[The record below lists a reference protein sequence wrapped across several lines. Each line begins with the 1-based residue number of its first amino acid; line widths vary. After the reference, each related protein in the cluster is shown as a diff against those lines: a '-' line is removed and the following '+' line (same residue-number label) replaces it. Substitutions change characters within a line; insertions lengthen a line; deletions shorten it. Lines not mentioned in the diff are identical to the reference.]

1 MLLLFETL
9 FASALLFSFGCN
21 AFLQKD
27 TSCDSR
33 VFALKPDHTLQN
45 HVIVTSLVH
54 DEFECQLSCLS
65 NDTCESFNV
74 LPNKPSHNRICELN
88 NATRHDKPKDL
99 KWKKGSSH
107 YSPVQGSCV
116 TSLSDSEMQANNG
129 KCHPDYKGKKCL
141 TPKLGRYSYLPAHS
155 CKHIRDSGDSRGGG
169 EYWID
174 PEKTGKP
181 MKVFCD
187 MTTNEANLGR
197 YSHLP
202 AHSCKHIRD
211 SGDSREDGEYWID
224 PEKSGKPMKV
234 FCDMTTNEG
243 GWLLVFNAVVEDSK
257 SLPTIAAQDSYRK
270 IDTFRSNALFLTNN
284 ALNELRKFVAFTQ
297 MRFHCHKPGKRTF
310 HVATIINSTG
320 EAVIQFFT
328 GQTIQMPTSCGS
340 FIPLPDDNSILAGEC
355 AKWGKENENFY
366 VGKWSH
372 QGYKE
377 LRTILAFIKNK
388 AHWLILTTRWE
399 CDDYVWPSNP
409 APPAGSFWKIYVR

>member
-21 AFLQKD
+21 AFLQKE

-33 VFALKPDHTLQN
+33 VFALKPDHILQS

-107 YSPVQGSCV
+107 YSPVQGSRV

-141 TPKLGRYSYLPAHS
+141 TPKLGRYSHLPAHS
-155 CKHIRDSGDSRGGG
+155 CKHIRDSGDSRGDG

-181 MKVFCD
+181 IKVFCD
-187 MTTNEANLGR
+187 MTT
-197 YSHLP
+197 
-202 AHSCKHIRD
+202 K
-211 SGDSREDGEYWID
+211 
-224 PEKSGKPMKV
+224 
-234 FCDMTTNEG
+234 EG
-243 GWLLVFNAVVEDSK
+243 GWLLVFNVVVEDSK
-257 SLPTIAAQDSYRK
+257 PLPTIAAQDSYRK
-270 IDTFRSNALFLTNN
+270 IDTFRSNGLFLTNN
-284 ALNELRKFVAFTQ
+284 SLNELRKFLAFTQ

-328 GQTIQMPTSCGS
+328 GQTAQMPTSCGS
-340 FIPLPDDNSILAGEC
+340 FIPLPDDNSTLAGEC
-355 AKWGKENENFY
+355 ASWGKENGTFH
-366 VGKWSH
+366 VGKWSY

-377 LRTILAFIKNK
+377 LSEVLAVIENK
-388 AHWLILTTRWE
+388 AHWLILPPRWE
-399 CDDYVWPSNP
+399 CDDWVWPSNL

>member
-21 AFLQKD
+21 AFLQKE

-33 VFALKPDHTLQN
+33 VFALKPDHILQS

-107 YSPVQGSCV
+107 YSPVQGSRV

-141 TPKLGRYSYLPAHS
+141 TR
-155 CKHIRDSGDSRGGG
+155 
-169 EYWID
+169 
-174 PEKTGKP
+174 
-181 MKVFCD
+181 
-187 MTTNEANLGR
+187 
-197 YSHLP
+197 
-202 AHSCKHIRD
+202 
-211 SGDSREDGEYWID
+211 
-224 PEKSGKPMKV
+224 
-234 FCDMTTNEG
+234 
-243 GWLLVFNAVVEDSK
+243 GWLLVFNVVVEDSK
-257 SLPTIAAQDSYRK
+257 PLPTIAAQDSYRK
-270 IDTFRSNALFLTNN
+270 IDTFRSNGLFLTNN
-284 ALNELRKFVAFTQ
+284 SLNELRKFLAFTQ

-328 GQTIQMPTSCGS
+328 GQTAQMPTSCGS
-340 FIPLPDDNSILAGEC
+340 FIPLPDDNSTLAGEC
-355 AKWGKENENFY
+355 ASWGKENGTFH
-366 VGKWSH
+366 VGKWSY

-377 LRTILAFIKNK
+377 LSEVLAVIENK
-388 AHWLILTTRWE
+388 AHWLILPPRWE
-399 CDDYVWPSNP
+399 CDDWVWPSNL